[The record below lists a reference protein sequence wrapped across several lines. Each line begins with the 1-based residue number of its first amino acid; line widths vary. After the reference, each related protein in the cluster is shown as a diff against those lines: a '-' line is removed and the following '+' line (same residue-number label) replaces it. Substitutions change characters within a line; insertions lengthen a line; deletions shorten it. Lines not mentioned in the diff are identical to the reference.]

1 MVDHVV
7 TLKTDGWV
15 RRRGMIVWQ
24 SVWQSAVVQMS
35 SEASALHGYGGHFM
49 SDFMLVL
56 LKHNVPNVYSPT
68 LTSSV
73 FVVSHLLEKE
83 NIQKRHEIV

>member
-1 MVDHVV
+1 
-7 TLKTDGWV
+7 
-15 RRRGMIVWQ
+15 
-24 SVWQSAVVQMS
+24 
-35 SEASALHGYGGHFM
+35 M

-56 LKHNVPNVYSPT
+56 LKHNVPNVYSLT